1 MNGEP
6 LKFVNL
12 TENDRVENGQILYV
26 RSDITMETEFK
37 RKGNSSYDSWKYHPE
52 TMRKFKFCKETMD
65 FLLVNRGKPVTVN
78 GSNNSGSNSM
88 HVKEHSFQ
96 VLTTMFCRRNV

>member
-37 RKGNSSYDSWKYHPE
+37 RKGN
-52 TMRKFKFCKETMD
+52 
-65 FLLVNRGKPVTVN
+65 
-78 GSNNSGSNSM
+78 
-88 HVKEHSFQ
+88 
-96 VLTTMFCRRNV
+96 